1 MQLSC
6 SNCLHLKKWSDKMYV
21 FCDMNRLGK
30 FIKISTNEVKENGA
44 IEFYRRRLFRSAFTC
59 PAFVSMED
67 DEEKHVQSLGLT
79 CSYSER

>member
-6 SNCLHLKKWSDKMYV
+6 CSCLHLKRWSDEMYV

-30 FIKISTNEVKENGA
+30 FIKISRNEVMGNGA
-44 IEFYRRRLFRSAFTC
+44 IEFYRRRLFRSAYTC

-67 DEEKHVQSLGLT
+67 DEEKNVHPLGLT
-79 CSYSER
+79 CGFSER